1 MGKGFQLQIILDSLQ
16 PLLQGAVIAV
26 GVALAS
32 MVVAVILGAIV
43 VGFRLSRF
51 WMLRVPAFIY
61 IQFFRGTSL
70 FVFILWLYFG
80 LTIVTGFR
88 LGAFMAAVI
97 ALGMLNSAYMAE
109 IYRSGLSAVK
119 PGQYEAARAL
129 GLTRFQ
135 LYWDVVI
142 PQAVPVIIPSAMNLF
157 TDVLKDSSLVGV
169 IGVVDIMRVTQR
181 LANFYFR
188 PFEFYTAAA
197 AIYAII
203 ILFVSRV
210 LVVRVER
217 YYRRSQARIIY

>member
-16 PLLQGAVIAV
+16 PLLQGAVVAV

-32 MVVAVILGAIV
+32 MVVAVILGGIV
-43 VGFRLSRF
+43 VGFRLSHF
-51 WMLRVPAFIY
+51 WVLRVPAFIY

-70 FVFILWLYFG
+70 FVFILWLFFG
-80 LTIVTGFR
+80 LTIVTGFK
-88 LGAFMAAVI
+88 LGPFVAAVI

-142 PQAVPVIIPSAMNLF
+142 PQAVPVIIPAAMNLF

-210 LVVRVER
+210 LVVRIER
-217 YYRRSQARIIY
+217 YYRRSQTRSI

>member
-16 PLLQGAVIAV
+16 PLLQGAMVAV

-43 VGFRLSRF
+43 AVLRLSRF
-51 WMLRVPAFIY
+51 WLLRIPAFVY

-70 FVFILWLYFG
+70 FVFILWLFFG
-80 LTIVTGFR
+80 LTVVTGFK
-88 LGAFMAAVI
+88 LGPIIAAVI

-109 IYRSGLSAVK
+109 IYRSGLSAVN

-135 LYWDVVI
+135 IYWDVII

-197 AIYAII
+197 VIYAVI

-210 LVVRVER
+210 LVIRVER
-217 YYRRSQARIIY
+217 HFRRSQAHSI

>member
-16 PLLQGAVIAV
+16 PLLQGAVVAV

-43 VGFRLSRF
+43 ASLRLSRF
-51 WMLRVPAFIY
+51 WLLRVPAFVY

-70 FVFILWLYFG
+70 FVFILWLFFG
-80 LTIVTGFR
+80 LTVVTGFK
-88 LGAFMAAVI
+88 LGPFLAAVI

-109 IYRSGLSAVK
+109 IYRSGLSAVR

-135 LYWDVVI
+135 MYWDVII
-142 PQAVPVIIPSAMNLF
+142 PQAIPVIIPSTMNLF

-169 IGVVDIMRVTQR
+169 IGVVDIMRITQR

-197 AIYAII
+197 VIYAVI

-210 LVVRVER
+210 LVIRVER
-217 YYRRSQARIIY
+217 HFRRSQAHSI

>member
-16 PLLQGAVIAV
+16 PLLQGAVVAV

-43 VGFRLSRF
+43 VSFRLSRF
-51 WMLRVPAFIY
+51 WVLRVPAFIY

-70 FVFILWLYFG
+70 FVFILWLFFG

>member
-16 PLLQGAVIAV
+16 PLLQGAAVAV

-43 VGFRLSRF
+43 ASLRLSRF
-51 WMLRVPAFIY
+51 WLLHVPAFVY

-70 FVFILWLYFG
+70 FVFILWLFFG
-80 LTIVTGFR
+80 LTIVTGFK
-88 LGAFMAAVI
+88 LGPFLAAVI

-135 LYWDVVI
+135 MYWDVII

-157 TDVLKDSSLVGV
+157 TDVLKDSSLIGV

-197 AIYAII
+197 VIYAVI

-217 YYRRSQARIIY
+217 HFRRSQAHSI